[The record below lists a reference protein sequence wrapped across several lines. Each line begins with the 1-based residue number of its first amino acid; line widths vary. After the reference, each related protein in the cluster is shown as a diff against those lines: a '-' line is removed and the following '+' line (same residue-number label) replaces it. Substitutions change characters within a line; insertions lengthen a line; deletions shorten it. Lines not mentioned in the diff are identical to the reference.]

1 MTSKQIGFMILGTL
15 VGINFLTIPRT
26 ASEWAQQDA
35 WIAVLIGALLPLVV
49 LVLIER
55 LGRQFPEMD
64 FIQMSQFLFGKI
76 AGSVLVIL
84 LCFHMIIG
92 VAREIARFAYVES
105 TFLLPATPIWAISL
119 LILLVSL
126 YVAGQGA
133 QVVARINELLFYL
146 YLPAFFLIVY
156 PLMTVADYT
165 YLLPVGGSGIGSIAR
180 SAFDVSL
187 YFGRMEFLMVAYFM
201 VTRKDEVLKAGAV
214 ALVAV
219 AVPYMLFTAVCVM
232 VFGAE
237 DLQDQ
242 ITPILAMFKSVAY
255 PILERMDLLF
265 MVAWSVAFRPA
276 FNLLC
281 MSGYSLTRLLNLQK
295 RKHYLMILTVSG
307 AAAYL
312 LSSIPRNIVDVII
325 YSNWQGFTH
334 PIVGLGYPLLY
345 HLAARIRGGQKQNV

>member
-1 MTSKQIGFMILGTL
+1 
-15 VGINFLTIPRT
+15 
-26 ASEWAQQDA
+26 
-35 WIAVLIGALLPLVV
+35 
-49 LVLIER
+49 
-55 LGRQFPEMD
+55 
-64 FIQMSQFLFGKI
+64 
-76 AGSVLVIL
+76 
-84 LCFHMIIG
+84 
-92 VAREIARFAYVES
+92 
-105 TFLLPATPIWAISL
+105 
-119 LILLVSL
+119 
-126 YVAGQGA
+126 
-133 QVVARINELLFYL
+133 
-146 YLPAFFLIVY
+146 
-156 PLMTVADYT
+156 
-165 YLLPVGGSGIGSIAR
+165 
-180 SAFDVSL
+180 
-187 YFGRMEFLMVAYFM
+187 
-201 VTRKDEVLKAGAV
+201 
-214 ALVAV
+214 V

-307 AAAYL
+307 TAAYL